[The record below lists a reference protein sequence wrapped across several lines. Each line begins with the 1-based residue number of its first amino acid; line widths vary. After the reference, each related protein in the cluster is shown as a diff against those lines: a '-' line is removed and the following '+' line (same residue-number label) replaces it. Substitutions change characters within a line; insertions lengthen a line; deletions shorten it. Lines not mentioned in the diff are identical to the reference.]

1 MLEESANKQIN
12 LHTQD
17 HKKMHTLKIKSHTYI
32 LICTKT
38 IRLRIPHIFLAL
50 PWGCQAKIGSDTILE
65 K

>member
-50 PWGCQAKIGSDTILE
+50 P
-65 K
+65 